1 MTITIAQIK
10 NAEPVLSKLMNQ
22 TLPIKTSFRITKI
35 IESVAKDLENFEK
48 HRVQLFDKYGELQSD
63 GSKTILNENVEAFTQ
78 DLTALL
84 QETVEIPEIKFQL
97 EDLGNI
103 QITPGDLMFFT
114 PWLADTE

>member
-10 NAEPVLSKLMNQ
+10 NAEPVLSKLMTQ

-48 HRVQLFDKYGELQSD
+48 HRVQLFDKYGELQPD
-63 GSKTILNENVEAFTQ
+63 GSKTILTENIEAFTQ

-84 QETVEIPEIKFQL
+84 QETVEIPEIKFRL
-97 EDLGNI
+97 EDLGDI